1 MLHIRATND
10 TYAVPLSQNSIALSF
25 QWEFS
30 NLIDSS
36 NDLNLDEGED
46 LALKGKFPKGTAMAS
61 RIVLG

>member
-30 NLIDSS
+30 NLISSS

-46 LALKGKFPKGTAMAS
+46 LALKGKFPKGTG
-61 RIVLG
+61 LPWLLE

>member
-30 NLIDSS
+30 NLIGSS

-46 LALKGKFPKGTAMAS
+46 LALKGKFPKGTG
-61 RIVLG
+61 LLWLLE

>member
-30 NLIDSS
+30 NLIGSS

-46 LALKGKFPKGTAMAS
+46 LTLKGKFPKGTG
-61 RIVLG
+61 LPWLLE